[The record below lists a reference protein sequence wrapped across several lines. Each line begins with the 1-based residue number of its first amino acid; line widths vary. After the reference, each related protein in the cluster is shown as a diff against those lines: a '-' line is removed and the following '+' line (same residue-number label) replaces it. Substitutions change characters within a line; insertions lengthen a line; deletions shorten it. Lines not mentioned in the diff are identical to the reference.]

1 MPAQAKAGAAPARA
15 GLTLIEMMITL
26 AVMVV
31 LGAMAA
37 PSLSAIAGRQRLQS
51 AAHQLQADVALAKL
65 ESAKQGQ
72 AVYLRFQ
79 PGAAWC
85 YHLSTGP
92 GGDCHQPTAGLA
104 NGVLRVVR
112 GADHPG
118 IALLAASTILV
129 DQARPGALSGLQS
142 PGQALFASREGL
154 QLKVRVGP
162 QSRASLC
169 SVGLPISGTQPC
181 PADTAEP

>member
-1 MPAQAKAGAAPARA
+1 MPTLAKAGAAPARA
-15 GLTLIEMMITL
+15 GFTLIEMMIAL
-26 AVMVV
+26 AVMAV

-37 PSLSAIAGRQRLQS
+37 PSLSAIAARWRLQS

-65 ESAKQGQ
+65 ESARQGQ

-79 PGAAWC
+79 PGAHWC
-85 YHLSTGP
+85 WHLSTGP
-92 GGDCHQPTAGLA
+92 GGDCRQTGVGLA

-112 GADHPG
+112 SADHPG
-118 IALLAASTILV
+118 IALLAASTIVV
-129 DQARPGALSGLQS
+129 DASRPGALTGQHSA
-142 PGQALFASREGL
+142 GQALFAAPEGL
-154 QLKVRVGP
+154 QLRVRMGP

-181 PADTAEP
+181 PADAAER